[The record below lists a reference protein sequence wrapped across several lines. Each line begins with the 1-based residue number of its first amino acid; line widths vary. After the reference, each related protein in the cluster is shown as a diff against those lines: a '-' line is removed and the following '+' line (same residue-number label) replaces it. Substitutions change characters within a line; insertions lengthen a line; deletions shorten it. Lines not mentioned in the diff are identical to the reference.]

1 MTVDEI
7 REYYRYILKNSKRTR
22 EFNEDE
28 LTKLMKQVNN
38 YTIYNGKEVYY
49 ETFNGDELVELKIL
63 KYNYRVDENINC
75 SVIQINYN
83 EDYIAFKHVFELFK
97 DPVVE
102 VFAEKS
108 DEWQNLLKD
117 LYYETLLGSTKE
129 SLEPEEIIECTMKI
143 IEYSRYIII
152 YPDEQLTK
160 LSNILHKKVY
170 ASYKVEDDNMIVS
183 YIEYADSTHY
193 MVMCNDD
200 IKVDFTWSNTGLD
213 ISVLKLD
220 SLDWQKLL
228 YNLYIESL
236 SGRK

>member
-1 MTVDEI
+1 M
-7 REYYRYILKNSKRTR
+7 SKVY
-22 EFNEDE
+22 ELSCKIDE
-28 LTKLMKQVNN
+28 LK
-38 YTIYNGKEVYY
+38 
-49 ETFNGDELVELKIL
+49 DKIHQL
-63 KYNYRVDENINC
+63 C
-75 SVIQINYN
+75 
-83 EDYIAFKHVFELFK
+83 
-97 DPVVE
+97 
-102 VFAEKS
+102 S

-129 SLEPEEIIECTMKI
+129 SLKPEEIIEYTMKI
-143 IEYSRYIII
+143 IEYSRYIIV

-160 LSNILHKKVY
+160 LSNILYKKVY
-170 ASYKVEDDNMIVS
+170 ASHKVEDDNMIVN
-183 YIEYADSTHY
+183 YIEYADSTRY

-200 IKVDFTWSNTGLD
+200 IKVDFTWTNTDLD